1 VLCIEGGN
9 TFVTSIFES
18 GCVALNGFEGFLS
31 AFYVLFVVV
40 PFCGFFC
47 EARVVDVLICHGFG
61 RLAESS
67 LCTRS
72 SMLLGLYVWD
82 GGGCGVDS
90 AMLRS
95 FGYGAEGIALSSL
108 PDFQLEGVYL
118 TALELVGNYLY
129 ASDYVVLE
137 CLSSRMS

>member
-1 VLCIEGGN
+1 
-9 TFVTSIFES
+9 
-18 GCVALNGFEGFLS
+18 
-31 AFYVLFVVV
+31 
-40 PFCGFFC
+40 
-47 EARVVDVLICHGFG
+47 
-61 RLAESS
+61 
-67 LCTRS
+67 
-72 SMLLGLYVWD
+72 
-82 GGGCGVDS
+82 
-90 AMLRS
+90 MLRS